1 MIKTHTISGGSH
13 SHSGIVGT
21 NSGNRGGTYSDVPV
35 GVQEISGGSHT
46 HTYGNATDNPET
58 RPINYTVRIWK
69 RTA

>member
-21 NSGNRGGTYSDVPV
+21 DTGNRGGTYSNVPI
-35 GVQEISGGSHT
+35 GAQEISGGSHT

-58 RPINYTVRIWK
+58 RPINYTVRVWK